1 MSTPPLNPISFRLMF
16 GIGEE
21 DVDPAVATALRYAF
35 SGNVDLNQAIA
46 ALNAKV
52 NANHKTAMAAA
63 GSSSSSTTIINSNNF
78 PYLGTV
84 NDQRGN
90 VAYLT
95 ELTDNGAKIVLG
107 DSSPITVTLNALVLP
122 PWFTFIDNDSSSL
135 ATLTP
140 SSGFLFGEPVIPGNG
155 FGIVFFDGVNFF
167 CGATRIAT
175 DSSLGYVQPD
185 DVTIDVDTSGIISTI
200 GATGTI
206 PLGPLTD
213 SGATGSIQVQKGLII
228 SWVSPT

>member
-16 GIGEE
+16 GVGEE

-52 NANHKTAMAAA
+52 NANHTAVMAAA
-63 GSSSSSTTIINSNNF
+63 SSGSSSTTIINSNNF

-90 VAYLT
+90 AAYLT

-107 DSSPITVTLNALVLP
+107 DSSPITVTLNAMVTP
-122 PWFTFIDNDSSSL
+122 PWFTFIDNDSSSI

-140 SSGFLFGEPVIPGNG
+140 SAGSVFGETVIPANG
-155 FGIVFFDGVNFF
+155 FGIVFFNGANFF
-167 CGATRIAT
+167 CGTTGAGASTPSTAFRW
-175 DSSLGYVQPD
+175 
-185 DVTIDVDTSGIISTI
+185 STI
-200 GATGTI
+200 F
-206 PLGPLTD
+206 
-213 SGATGSIQVQKGLII
+213 SGG
-228 SWVSPT
+228 